1 MLVLPA
7 GVAAPRRAAVLLVVA
22 LLAVGALAAGALA
35 ACGADPARSSV
46 GAARVAVAPV
56 RGAPVAGTPAD
67 PAPAGPVPPHA
78 PGTAAR
84 HRAAEVLHA
93 WDAARARAYAT
104 GDARALRR
112 LYVPGSRAGASDVR
126 VLRAYARRDLRV
138 GGMRMQVLAL
148 EVLRAGPAVLRL
160 RVTDRLVG
168 AVAVRDA
175 VQGAGERMTLPRDE
189 ATSRLVVLRRL
200 DGRWRVAAVRG

>member
-1 MLVLPA
+1 
-7 GVAAPRRAAVLLVVA
+7 
-22 LLAVGALAAGALA
+22 
-35 ACGADPARSSV
+35 
-46 GAARVAVAPV
+46 
-56 RGAPVAGTPAD
+56 
-67 PAPAGPVPPHA
+67 
-78 PGTAAR
+78 
-84 HRAAEVLHA
+84 
-93 WDAARARAYAT
+93 
-104 GDARALRR
+104 
-112 LYVPGSRAGASDVR
+112 
-126 VLRAYARRDLRV
+126 
-138 GGMRMQVLAL
+138 MQVLAL